1 MLNWGLGYVI
11 DLPAQLHQ
19 KFVEIHRRSIN
30 RLLRTR
36 KRARAW
42 TIFKVLCAD
51 RLEAYDAEVKRS
63 LVRSD
68 VVLFCYALY

>member
-11 DLPAQLHQ
+11 GLTAQLHP
-19 KFVEIHRRSIN
+19 KFVEIHRRSMN

-42 TIFKVLCAD
+42 IIFQ
-51 RLEAYDAEVKRS
+51 S
-63 LVRSD
+63 LVRRS
-68 VVLFCYALY
+68 VESIRCRAEKVSH